1 MIYGKKFLYLSMV
14 WICLLAVAACGPK
27 AEAPQAKLD
36 TPEHHVKNGNKLLDN
51 GKIDAA
57 FYEFNRARELDP
69 EYAPAHMGLGLVAAY
84 RGDFA
89 NALKTMKTARKYA
102 RDDEQKRSVSVGY
115 MRVYILGGE
124 KIDKDWLELVED
136 EFSAAKK
143 NGPDHP
149 EAYYYLGVA
158 NKLSFE
164 FSKASEQFKK
174 VLQLNKGFIAE
185 ADREYALTQKIE
197 RAMPGSI
204 YGKKIAILEQ
214 ITRADV
220 AALFIEELKI
230 DELYAKRTPKKFDSS
245 FKSPDK
251 EFVSGQYVKVAPAID
266 IDDHV
271 LKADINAVIEIGI
284 KGLQPFPDHTYRP
297 NQMVSRAE
305 FAMMVEDILI
315 KITNSDALAT
325 QFIGSK
331 SPFPDLR
338 SDLPYFNAVMT
349 CTTRGIMTAKDIRT
363 GEFDPMG
370 LISGADALLSI
381 RALKSQL

>member
-1 MIYGKKFLYLSMV
+1 MFYRKKFLYLSMV
-14 WICLLAVAACGPK
+14 LICLLAACGLK
-27 AEAPQAKLD
+27 AEAPKVKLD
-36 TPEHHVKNGNKLLDN
+36 TPQHHVKNGNKLLQN

-57 FYEFNRARELDP
+57 FYEFTRAKELDP
-69 EYAPAHMGLGLVAAY
+69 EYAPAYMGIGLVEAY

-89 NALKTMKTARKYA
+89 NGLKTMKTARKYA

-124 KIDKDWLELVED
+124 KIDKDWLALVEE
-136 EFSAAKK
+136 EFSAVKR
-143 NGPDHP
+143 NRPDHP
-149 EAYYYLGVA
+149 EAHYYMGVA
-158 NKLSFE
+158 YKLSFE
-164 FSKASEQFKK
+164 FAKASEQFKK
-174 VLQLNKGFIAE
+174 VLQPNTGFIAE

-220 AALFIEELKI
+220 AALFIKELKI
-230 DELYAKRTPKKFDSS
+230 DELYAKKTPKKFDPSY
-245 FKSPDK
+245 KSPGK
-251 EFVSGQYVKVAPAID
+251 EFVSGQYVKAAAAID

-284 KGLQPFPDHTYRP
+284 RGLQLFPDHTYRP
-297 NQMVSRAE
+297 IQMVSRAE

-315 KITNSDALAT
+315 KITGSDGLAT

-349 CTTRGIMTAKDIRT
+349 CTTRGIMT
-363 GEFDPMG
+363 
-370 LISGADALLSI
+370 
-381 RALKSQL
+381 

>member
-1 MIYGKKFLYLSMV
+1 MLYGKKILYLSV
-14 WICLLAVAACGPK
+14 VLLCLLAACGPK
-27 AEAPQAKLD
+27 AEAPRAELD
-36 TPEHHVKNGNKLLDN
+36 TPQHHVKNGNKLLEN
-51 GKIDAA
+51 GKMDAA

-69 EYAPAHMGLGLVAAY
+69 AYAPAYIGLGLVEAY
-84 RGDFA
+84 RGEFA
-89 NALKTMKTARKYA
+89 NGLKTLKTARKYG
-102 RDDEQKRSVSVGY
+102 RNEEEKRAVSVGF
-115 MRVYILGGE
+115 MRVYILGGA
-124 KIDKDWLELVED
+124 KIDKDWLGLVEE
-136 EFSAAKK
+136 EFDTAKK
-143 NGPDHP
+143 YGPEHP
-149 EAYYYLGVA
+149 EAYYYMGVA
-158 NKLSFE
+158 YKLSFE
-164 FSKASEQFKK
+164 FARASEQFKK
-174 VLQLNKGFIAE
+174 VLGLNTDFIAE

-204 YGKKIAILEQ
+204 YGKKIALLEQ
-214 ITRADV
+214 ITRADA

-245 FKSPDK
+245 YQSPEK
-251 EFVSGQYVKVAPAID
+251 EFASGQYVKAAPATD
-266 IDDHV
+266 INDHV

-297 NQMVSRAE
+297 DQMVSRAE

-315 KITNSDALAT
+315 KITGSDGLST

-338 SDLPYFNAVMT
+338 SDLPYFNAVLT
-349 CTTRGIMTAKDIRT
+349 CTTRGIMTAKVIRT
-363 GEFDPMG
+363 GEFDALG

>member
-1 MIYGKKFLYLSMV
+1 MRYGKKILYLSMV
-14 WICLLAVAACGPK
+14 LICLLAACGPK
-27 AEAPQAKLD
+27 ADAPRAKLD
-36 TPEHHVKNGNKLLDN
+36 TPEHHVKNGNKLLEN

-57 FYEFNRARELDP
+57 FYEFNRAKELDP
-69 EYAPAHMGLGLVAAY
+69 KHAPAYIGLGLVDAY
-84 RGDFA
+84 RGNFE
-89 NALKTMKTARKYA
+89 NGLKTLKIARKFA
-102 RDDEQKRSVSVGY
+102 RDDEQQRSVSVGY

-124 KIDKDWLELVED
+124 KIDKDWLELVEE

-143 NGPDHP
+143 INPDHP
-149 EAYYYLGVA
+149 EAYYYMGVA
-158 NKLSFE
+158 YKLSFE
-164 FSKASEQFKK
+164 FAKSSEQFRK
-174 VLQLNKGFIAE
+174 VLQLNGEFMAE
-185 ADREYALTQKIE
+185 ADREYALVQKIE

-230 DELYAKRTPKKFDSS
+230 DELYAKRTPKKFDAS
-245 FKSPDK
+245 FKSPEK
-251 EFVSGQYVKVAPAID
+251 EFVAGQYVKTAPATD
-266 IDDHV
+266 IENHV

-297 NQMVSRAE
+297 DQMVTRAE

-315 KITNSDALAT
+315 KITGTQGLAT
-325 QFIGSK
+325 QFIGSS

-338 SDLPYFNAVMT
+338 ADMAYFNAVMT
-349 CTTRGIMTAKDIRT
+349 TTTRGIMTAKDLRT
-363 GEFDPMG
+363 GEFDPLG

>member
-1 MIYGKKFLYLSMV
+1 MRYVKNFLYLSMLA
-14 WICLLAVAACGPK
+14 ICLLAACGPK
-27 AEAPQAKLD
+27 PETPQAILD
-36 TPEHHVKNGNKLLDN
+36 TPQHHVKNGNKLLEN
-51 GKIDAA
+51 GKVDAA
-57 FYEFNRARELDP
+57 FYEFNRAGELDT
-69 EYAPAHMGLGLVAAY
+69 EYAPAYVGLGLVAAY

-89 NALKTMKTARKYA
+89 DGLKTMKTARKYS
-102 RDDEQKRSVSVGY
+102 RDDEQNRSVSVGF
-115 MRVYILGGE
+115 MRVYIRGGE
-124 KIDKDWLELVED
+124 KIHRDWLALVED
-136 EFSAAKK
+136 EFGLAKR

-149 EAYYYLGVA
+149 EAYYYMGVA
-158 NKLSFE
+158 YKLSFE

-174 VLQLNKGFIAE
+174 VLQLDRGFIAE
-185 ADREYALTQKIE
+185 ADREFALTHKIE
-197 RAMPGSI
+197 RAMPGTI

-214 ITRADV
+214 ITRADA

-245 FKSPDK
+245 YKAPGK
-251 EFVSGQYVKVAPAID
+251 EFVSGQYVKMAPATD
-266 IDDHV
+266 IADHV
-271 LKADINAVIEIGI
+271 LKADIHAVIEIGI

-297 NQMVSRAE
+297 DQMVSRAE

-315 KITNSDALAT
+315 KITGSDGLAT

-349 CTTRGIMTAKDIRT
+349 CTTRGIMTAKDIRA

-381 RALKSQL
+381 RVLKSQL

>member
-1 MIYGKKFLYLSMV
+1 MICRHRFLYLPLV
-14 WICLLAVAACGPK
+14 LICLLSACGPK
-27 AEAPQAKLD
+27 AEAPQATLD
-36 TPEHHVKNGNKLLDN
+36 TPQHHVKNGNKLMQS
-51 GKIDAA
+51 GKMDAA
-57 FYEFNRARELDP
+57 FYEFNRAKELDP
-69 EYAPAHMGLGLVAAY
+69 EYAPAYIGLGLVAAY

-89 NALKTMKTARKYA
+89 GGLKTVKTAHRYS
-102 RDDEQKRSVSVGY
+102 RDEEQKRSVSVGT

-124 KIDKDWLELVED
+124 KIDKDWLEMVEK
-136 EFSAAKK
+136 EFGAARRSS
-143 NGPDHP
+143 PDHP
-149 EAYYYLGVA
+149 EAYYYMGVA
-158 NKLSFE
+158 YKLSFE

-174 VLQLNKGFIAE
+174 VLRINRSFIAE

-197 RAMPGSI
+197 RAMPGTI
-204 YGKKIAILEQ
+204 YGKQIALLTQ
-214 ITRADV
+214 ITRADA
-220 AALFIEELKI
+220 AALFIEELEI
-230 DELYAKRTPKKFDSS
+230 DELYAKRTPKKFDPSY
-245 FKSPDK
+245 KSPEK
-251 EFVSGQYVKVAPAID
+251 TFASGQYVKMAPAVD

-271 LKADINAVIEIGI
+271 LKADITAVMEIGI

-297 NQMVSRAE
+297 DQMVTRAE

-315 KITNSDALAT
+315 KITGSDRLAT
-325 QFIGSK
+325 QFVGSK

-381 RALKSQL
+381 RALKTQL